1 MGNSDAKPFGFII
14 LFILTLFSYSPIKL
28 ELSYIANNAT
38 LTNNGVVMFNS
49 IFGLIWIVLGLLW
62 LGLAVIHAVK

>member
-1 MGNSDAKPFGFII
+1 MGKSAAKPFGFII

-38 LTNNGVVMFNS
+38 LTNNGVVMFNA
-49 IFGLIWIVLGLLW
+49 IFGVIWIVLALLW
-62 LGLAVIHAVK
+62 LGLAVFHAAK